1 MSGQNRTEIIRDT
14 RTPKP
19 QYPFVRRPQVI
30 RMRDLSPAS
39 RARVATEYYQ
49 TYDVMTGVR
58 IAATLGGLITLF
70 ALFLFYKSR
79 CKPERPIPRID
90 LDEIISRTYSDTSS
104 SSSSSSDTSTP
115 IPAEHG
121 GFAPPPTP
129 ILVEPEKLR
138 KNTLSATLSGSSTS
152 REIPSTSQISS
163 ELVRPSSGHGIKTK
177 IIRNGS
183 SRQSNYSIASG
194 SSSSPTSAKSSCSS
208 PDAIVFDRDSLASSS
223 SVIVGR
229 TSGSIPPFVPHMVV
243 VKCHGDKIVV
253 SR

>member
-1 MSGQNRTEIIRDT
+1 MSGQNRTEIARES

-19 QYPFVRRPQVI
+19 QYTFVRRPQVI

-39 RARVATEYYQ
+39 RARVAAEYYQ

-104 SSSSSSDTSTP
+104 NSSDTNSP

-129 ILVEPEKLR
+129 NLSEPDKFR
-138 KNTLSATLSGSSTS
+138 KNTLSVTLSGSSTS

-163 ELVRPSSGHGIKTK
+163 EIVRPSSGHGIKTK
-177 IIRNGS
+177 LIRNG

-208 PDAIVFDRDSLASSS
+208 PDAIVVERDSIASSS

-229 TSGSIPPFVPHMVV
+229 TSSSIPPFIPHMVV
-243 VKCHGDKIVV
+243 VKCHGDKVVV